1 MITLREQ
8 KQYLKERIEHYESLI
23 TMRPQND
30 LVSNFSDFIKEEL
43 FNSKRKLRNI
53 REKEIECIYFAKN
66 YQWFN
71 Q

>member
-30 LVSNFSDFIKEEL
+30 LVSNFSDFLNLEFFI
-43 FNSKRKLRNI
+43 SMRKL
-53 REKEIECIYFAKN
+53 
-66 YQWFN
+66 
-71 Q
+71 

>member
-1 MITLREQ
+1 MITLREK

-43 FNSKRKLRNI
+43 FNSKRKLRK
-53 REKEIECIYFAKN
+53 RDFHEDSGAMSDSRTSP
-66 YQWFN
+66 
-71 Q
+71 